1 MMCLAAM
8 TASAQTARQSSDSLY
23 IQKSYSQEQMLM
35 PVNPTYLKNVSE
47 AANWGRNWFIEA
59 KGGASAFLGTPI
71 GCGDVFD
78 RVTPLLQIGVG
89 KWFTPAIGGRIG
101 FQGLSFKNAEFHTM
115 KYQFVH
121 ADFLYNITSG
131 IRQNESGIPLWDV
144 IPFVGVGMIHNSD
157 WINNCTCQGGSSGSH
172 PFAFTYGVE
181 ARYRISDRVHL
192 VGEVSGMLTAKN
204 FDGIGTST
212 KFGDNMISVSAGLSF
227 TIGKTGWKRV
237 VDATPYIEQNLALQ
251 DYIAYMR
258 DRNAHLEKRL
268 AGNDDGKTV
277 YPKNSYS
284 GLNSLR
290 ARLSMNGIS
299 TSSRILLDRIC
310 NAVLVAQSPGMKSY
324 LGTIRDRKGHDFNS
338 ALFKYV
344 KDHASSEIVVK
355 PEVKIC
361 QGKTLDADK
370 DYGDIDL
377 LIIDTKSKIIKCVEA
392 KDFVE
397 SRYLWQLL
405 DQEKK
410 IIGALPKVC
419 SRDNWCRNN
428 IRQFSKICHLVDNS
442 YTIQTVFLTYNLQP
456 ETFDK
461 SGPYKNIKFVSLID
475 LIKDP
480 KMLL

>member
-47 AANWGRNWFIEA
+47 AANLGRNWFIEA

-121 ADFLYNITSG
+121 ADFLYNVTSG

-192 VGEVSGMLTAKN
+192 VGEVSRMLTARN

-258 DRNAHLEKRL
+258 DKNAHLEKRL

-290 ARLSMNGIS
+290 ARLSMNGNGNHLKVSIGVP
-299 TSSRILLDRIC
+299 I
-310 NAVLVAQSPGMKSY
+310 Y
-324 LGTIRDRKGHDFNS
+324 FF
-338 ALFKYV
+338 FKLN
-344 KDHASSEIVVK
+344 
-355 PEVKIC
+355 
-361 QGKTLDADK
+361 TDK
-370 DYGDIDL
+370 
-377 LIIDTKSKIIKCVEA
+377 
-392 KDFVE
+392 
-397 SRYLWQLL
+397 
-405 DQEKK
+405 
-410 IIGALPKVC
+410 
-419 SRDNWCRNN
+419 
-428 IRQFSKICHLVDNS
+428 LVDKSQLVNLDDIAKMAKQENLKIKIS
-442 YTIQTVFLTYNLQP
+442 GAADSATGTQSGNQDLGKRRAKYIAKALIKRGVDKSQIKAYNLGGI
-456 ETFDK
+456 DK
-461 SGPYKNIKFVSLID
+461 YAANEANRFTTVV
-475 LIKDP
+475 
-480 KMLL
+480 LLK

>member
-35 PVNPTYLKNVSE
+35 PVNPTYLKHVSE

-157 WINNCTCQGGSSGSH
+157 WINNCICQGGSSGSH

-192 VGEVSGMLTAKN
+192 VGEVSGMLTARN

-290 ARLSMNGIS
+290 ARLSMNGDS
-299 TSSRILLDRIC
+299 LSSSDHLKVSIG
-310 NAVLVAQSPGMKSY
+310 VPVY
-324 LGTIRDRKGHDFNS
+324 FF
-338 ALFKYV
+338 FKLN
-344 KDHASSEIVVK
+344 
-355 PEVKIC
+355 
-361 QGKTLDADK
+361 TDK
-370 DYGDIDL
+370 
-377 LIIDTKSKIIKCVEA
+377 
-392 KDFVE
+392 
-397 SRYLWQLL
+397 
-405 DQEKK
+405 
-410 IIGALPKVC
+410 
-419 SRDNWCRNN
+419 
-428 IRQFSKICHLVDNS
+428 LVDKSQLVNLDDIAKMAKQENLKIKIS
-442 YTIQTVFLTYNLQP
+442 GAADSATGTQSGNQDLGKRRAKFIAKALIKRGVDKSQIKAYNLGGI
-456 ETFDK
+456 DK
-461 SGPYKNIKFVSLID
+461 YAANEANRFTTVV
-475 LIKDP
+475 
-480 KMLL
+480 LLK

>member
-1 MMCLAAM
+1 MCLAAM

-35 PVNPTYLKNVSE
+35 PVNPTYLKHVSE

-121 ADFLYNITSG
+121 ADFLYNVTSG

-192 VGEVSGMLTAKN
+192 VGEVSGMLTARN

-258 DRNAHLEKRL
+258 DKNAHLEKRL

-290 ARLSMNGIS
+290 ARLSMNGDS
-299 TSSRILLDRIC
+299 LSSSDHLKVSIG
-310 NAVLVAQSPGMKSY
+310 VPVY
-324 LGTIRDRKGHDFNS
+324 FF
-338 ALFKYV
+338 FKLN
-344 KDHASSEIVVK
+344 
-355 PEVKIC
+355 
-361 QGKTLDADK
+361 TDK
-370 DYGDIDL
+370 
-377 LIIDTKSKIIKCVEA
+377 
-392 KDFVE
+392 
-397 SRYLWQLL
+397 
-405 DQEKK
+405 
-410 IIGALPKVC
+410 
-419 SRDNWCRNN
+419 
-428 IRQFSKICHLVDNS
+428 LVDKSQLVNLDDIAKMAKQENLKIKIS
-442 YTIQTVFLTYNLQP
+442 GAADSATGTQSGNQDLGKRRAKFIAKALIKRGVDKSQIKAYNLGGI
-456 ETFDK
+456 DK
-461 SGPYKNIKFVSLID
+461 YAANEANRFTTVV
-475 LIKDP
+475 
-480 KMLL
+480 LLK

>member
-131 IRQNESGIPLWDV
+131 IRQNESGIPLWDM

-192 VGEVSGMLTAKN
+192 VGEVRGMLTARN

-290 ARLSMNGIS
+290 ARLSMNGDS
-299 TSSRILLDRIC
+299 LSSSDRLKVSIG
-310 NAVLVAQSPGMKSY
+310 VPVYFFFKL
-324 LGTIRDRKGHDFNS
+324 NS
-338 ALFKYV
+338 
-344 KDHASSEIVVK
+344 
-355 PEVKIC
+355 
-361 QGKTLDADK
+361 DK
-370 DYGDIDL
+370 
-377 LIIDTKSKIIKCVEA
+377 
-392 KDFVE
+392 
-397 SRYLWQLL
+397 
-405 DQEKK
+405 
-410 IIGALPKVC
+410 
-419 SRDNWCRNN
+419 
-428 IRQFSKICHLVDNS
+428 LVDKSQLVNLDDIAKMAKQENLKIKIS
-442 YTIQTVFLTYNLQP
+442 GAADSATGTQSGNQDLGKRRAKYIAKALIKRGVDKGQIKAYNLGGI
-456 ETFDK
+456 DK
-461 SGPYKNIKFVSLID
+461 YAANEANRFTTVV
-475 LIKDP
+475 
-480 KMLL
+480 LLK

>member
-8 TASAQTARQSSDSLY
+8 TASAQTAGQSSDSLY

-35 PVNPTYLKNVSE
+35 PVNPTYLKHVSE

-192 VGEVSGMLTAKN
+192 VGEVSGMLTARN

-258 DRNAHLEKRL
+258 DRNVHLEKRL

-290 ARLSMNGIS
+290 ARLSMNGNGNHLKVSIG
-299 TSSRILLDRIC
+299 
-310 NAVLVAQSPGMKSY
+310 VPVY
-324 LGTIRDRKGHDFNS
+324 FF
-338 ALFKYV
+338 FKLN
-344 KDHASSEIVVK
+344 
-355 PEVKIC
+355 
-361 QGKTLDADK
+361 TDK
-370 DYGDIDL
+370 
-377 LIIDTKSKIIKCVEA
+377 
-392 KDFVE
+392 
-397 SRYLWQLL
+397 
-405 DQEKK
+405 
-410 IIGALPKVC
+410 
-419 SRDNWCRNN
+419 
-428 IRQFSKICHLVDNS
+428 LVDKSQLVNLDDIAKMAKQENLKIKIS
-442 YTIQTVFLTYNLQP
+442 GAADSATGTQSGNQDLGKRRAKYIAKALIKRGVDKSQIKAYNLGGI
-456 ETFDK
+456 DK
-461 SGPYKNIKFVSLID
+461 YAANEANRFTTVV
-475 LIKDP
+475 
-480 KMLL
+480 LLK

>member
-35 PVNPTYLKNVSE
+35 PVNPTYLKHVSE

-192 VGEVSGMLTAKN
+192 VGEVSGMLTARN

-258 DRNAHLEKRL
+258 DKNAHLEKRL

-277 YPKNSYS
+277 YPKYSYS

-290 ARLSMNGIS
+290 ARLSMNGDS
-299 TSSRILLDRIC
+299 LSSSDHLKVSIG
-310 NAVLVAQSPGMKSY
+310 VPVY
-324 LGTIRDRKGHDFNS
+324 FF
-338 ALFKYV
+338 FKLN
-344 KDHASSEIVVK
+344 
-355 PEVKIC
+355 
-361 QGKTLDADK
+361 TDK
-370 DYGDIDL
+370 
-377 LIIDTKSKIIKCVEA
+377 
-392 KDFVE
+392 
-397 SRYLWQLL
+397 
-405 DQEKK
+405 
-410 IIGALPKVC
+410 
-419 SRDNWCRNN
+419 
-428 IRQFSKICHLVDNS
+428 LVDKSQLVNLDDIAKMAKQENLKIKIS
-442 YTIQTVFLTYNLQP
+442 GAADSATGTQSGNQDLGKRRAKFIAKALIKRGVDKSQIKAYNLGGI
-456 ETFDK
+456 DK
-461 SGPYKNIKFVSLID
+461 YAANEANRFTTVV
-475 LIKDP
+475 
-480 KMLL
+480 LLK

>member
-1 MMCLAAM
+1 MCLAAM

-35 PVNPTYLKNVSE
+35 PVNPTYLKHVSE

-131 IRQNESGIPLWDV
+131 FRQNESGIPLCDV

-192 VGEVSGMLTAKN
+192 VGEVSGMLTARN

-237 VDATPYIEQNLALQ
+237 VNATPYIEQNLALQ

-290 ARLSMNGIS
+290 ARLSMNGDS
-299 TSSRILLDRIC
+299 LSSSDRLKVSIG
-310 NAVLVAQSPGMKSY
+310 VPVYFFFKL
-324 LGTIRDRKGHDFNS
+324 NS
-338 ALFKYV
+338 
-344 KDHASSEIVVK
+344 
-355 PEVKIC
+355 
-361 QGKTLDADK
+361 DK
-370 DYGDIDL
+370 
-377 LIIDTKSKIIKCVEA
+377 
-392 KDFVE
+392 
-397 SRYLWQLL
+397 
-405 DQEKK
+405 
-410 IIGALPKVC
+410 
-419 SRDNWCRNN
+419 
-428 IRQFSKICHLVDNS
+428 LVDKSQLVNLDDIAKLAKQENLKIKIS
-442 YTIQTVFLTYNLQP
+442 GAADSATGTQSGNQDLGKRRAKYIAKALIKRGVDKRQIKAYNLGGI
-456 ETFDK
+456 DK
-461 SGPYKNIKFVSLID
+461 YAANEANRFTTVV
-475 LIKDP
+475 
-480 KMLL
+480 LLK

>member
-8 TASAQTARQSSDSLY
+8 TASAQTAGQSSDSLY

-35 PVNPTYLKNVSE
+35 PVNPTYLKHVSE

-101 FQGLSFKNAEFHTM
+101 FQGLSFKNAEFHMM

-131 IRQNESGIPLWDV
+131 IRQNENGIPLWDV

-192 VGEVSGMLTAKN
+192 VGEVSGMLTARN

-290 ARLSMNGIS
+290 ARLSMNGDS
-299 TSSRILLDRIC
+299 LSSSDRLKVSIG
-310 NAVLVAQSPGMKSY
+310 VPVYFFFKL
-324 LGTIRDRKGHDFNS
+324 NS
-338 ALFKYV
+338 
-344 KDHASSEIVVK
+344 
-355 PEVKIC
+355 
-361 QGKTLDADK
+361 DK
-370 DYGDIDL
+370 
-377 LIIDTKSKIIKCVEA
+377 
-392 KDFVE
+392 
-397 SRYLWQLL
+397 
-405 DQEKK
+405 
-410 IIGALPKVC
+410 
-419 SRDNWCRNN
+419 
-428 IRQFSKICHLVDNS
+428 LVDKSQLVNLDDIAKMAKQENLKIKIS
-442 YTIQTVFLTYNLQP
+442 GAADSATGTQSGNQDLGKRRAKFIAKALIKRGVDKSQIKAYNLGGI
-456 ETFDK
+456 DK
-461 SGPYKNIKFVSLID
+461 YAANEANRFTTVV
-475 LIKDP
+475 
-480 KMLL
+480 LLK

>member
-35 PVNPTYLKNVSE
+35 PVNPTYLKHVSE

-192 VGEVSGMLTAKN
+192 VGEVSGMLTARN

-268 AGNDDGKTV
+268 AGNDDGKTI

-290 ARLSMNGIS
+290 ARLSMNGDS
-299 TSSRILLDRIC
+299 LSSSDHLKVSIGVPVYFFFKL
-310 NAVLVAQSPGMKSY
+310 
-324 LGTIRDRKGHDFNS
+324 NS
-338 ALFKYV
+338 
-344 KDHASSEIVVK
+344 
-355 PEVKIC
+355 
-361 QGKTLDADK
+361 DK
-370 DYGDIDL
+370 
-377 LIIDTKSKIIKCVEA
+377 
-392 KDFVE
+392 
-397 SRYLWQLL
+397 
-405 DQEKK
+405 
-410 IIGALPKVC
+410 
-419 SRDNWCRNN
+419 
-428 IRQFSKICHLVDNS
+428 LVDKSQLVNLDDIAKMAKQENLKIKIS
-442 YTIQTVFLTYNLQP
+442 GAADSATGTHSGNQDLGKRRAKFIAKALIKRGVDKSQIKAYNLGGI
-456 ETFDK
+456 DK
-461 SGPYKNIKFVSLID
+461 YAANEANRFTTVV
-475 LIKDP
+475 
-480 KMLL
+480 LLK

>member
-1 MMCLAAM
+1 MMCLVVM
-8 TASAQTARQSSDSLY
+8 TASAQTAGQSSDSLY

-78 RVTPLLQIGVG
+78 RVTPVLQIGVG

-157 WINNCTCQGGSSGSH
+157 WINSCTCQGGSSGSH

-192 VGEVSGMLTAKN
+192 VGEVSGMLTARN

-290 ARLSMNGIS
+290 ARLSMNGDS
-299 TSSRILLDRIC
+299 LSSSDRLKVSIG
-310 NAVLVAQSPGMKSY
+310 VPVYFFFKL
-324 LGTIRDRKGHDFNS
+324 NS
-338 ALFKYV
+338 
-344 KDHASSEIVVK
+344 
-355 PEVKIC
+355 
-361 QGKTLDADK
+361 DK
-370 DYGDIDL
+370 
-377 LIIDTKSKIIKCVEA
+377 
-392 KDFVE
+392 
-397 SRYLWQLL
+397 
-405 DQEKK
+405 
-410 IIGALPKVC
+410 
-419 SRDNWCRNN
+419 
-428 IRQFSKICHLVDNS
+428 LVDKSQLVNLDDIAKMAKQENLKIKIS
-442 YTIQTVFLTYNLQP
+442 GAADSATGTQSGNQDLGKRRAKYIAKALIKRGVDKGQIKAYNLGGI
-456 ETFDK
+456 DK
-461 SGPYKNIKFVSLID
+461 YAANEANRFTTVV
-475 LIKDP
+475 
-480 KMLL
+480 LLK

>member
-35 PVNPTYLKNVSE
+35 PVNPTYLKHVSE

-101 FQGLSFKNAEFHTM
+101 FQGLSFKNAEFQTM

-192 VGEVSGMLTAKN
+192 VGEVSGMLTARN

-258 DRNAHLEKRL
+258 DKNAHLEKRL

-290 ARLSMNGIS
+290 ARLSMNGDS
-299 TSSRILLDRIC
+299 LSSSDHLK
-310 NAVLVAQSPGMKSY
+310 VS
-324 LGTIRDRKGHDFNS
+324 LGVPVYFF
-338 ALFKYV
+338 FKLN
-344 KDHASSEIVVK
+344 
-355 PEVKIC
+355 
-361 QGKTLDADK
+361 TDK
-370 DYGDIDL
+370 
-377 LIIDTKSKIIKCVEA
+377 
-392 KDFVE
+392 
-397 SRYLWQLL
+397 
-405 DQEKK
+405 
-410 IIGALPKVC
+410 
-419 SRDNWCRNN
+419 
-428 IRQFSKICHLVDNS
+428 LVDKSQLVNLDDIAKMAKRGNLKIKIS
-442 YTIQTVFLTYNLQP
+442 GAADSATGTQFGNQDLGKRRAKFIAKALIKRGVDKSQIKAYNLGGI
-456 ETFDK
+456 DK
-461 SGPYKNIKFVSLID
+461 YAANEANRFTTVV
-475 LIKDP
+475 
-480 KMLL
+480 LLK

>member
-1 MMCLAAM
+1 MCLAAM

-35 PVNPTYLKNVSE
+35 PVNPTYIKHVSE

-121 ADFLYNITSG
+121 ADFLYNVTSG

-192 VGEVSGMLTAKN
+192 VGEVSGMLTARN

-258 DRNAHLEKRL
+258 DKNAHLEKRL

-290 ARLSMNGIS
+290 ARLSMNGDS
-299 TSSRILLDRIC
+299 LSSSDHLKVSIG
-310 NAVLVAQSPGMKSY
+310 VPMY
-324 LGTIRDRKGHDFNS
+324 FF
-338 ALFKYV
+338 FKLN
-344 KDHASSEIVVK
+344 
-355 PEVKIC
+355 
-361 QGKTLDADK
+361 TDK
-370 DYGDIDL
+370 
-377 LIIDTKSKIIKCVEA
+377 
-392 KDFVE
+392 
-397 SRYLWQLL
+397 
-405 DQEKK
+405 
-410 IIGALPKVC
+410 
-419 SRDNWCRNN
+419 
-428 IRQFSKICHLVDNS
+428 LVDKSQLVNLDDIAKMAKQENLKIKIS
-442 YTIQTVFLTYNLQP
+442 GAADSATGTQSGNQDLGKRRAKFIAKALIKRGVDKSQIKAYNLGGI
-456 ETFDK
+456 DK
-461 SGPYKNIKFVSLID
+461 YAANEANRFTTVV
-475 LIKDP
+475 
-480 KMLL
+480 LLK

>member
-192 VGEVSGMLTAKN
+192 VGEVSRMLTARN

-258 DRNAHLEKRL
+258 DKNAHLEKRL

-290 ARLSMNGIS
+290 ARLSMNGNGNHLKVSIGVP
-299 TSSRILLDRIC
+299 I
-310 NAVLVAQSPGMKSY
+310 Y
-324 LGTIRDRKGHDFNS
+324 FF
-338 ALFKYV
+338 FKLN
-344 KDHASSEIVVK
+344 
-355 PEVKIC
+355 
-361 QGKTLDADK
+361 TDK
-370 DYGDIDL
+370 
-377 LIIDTKSKIIKCVEA
+377 
-392 KDFVE
+392 
-397 SRYLWQLL
+397 
-405 DQEKK
+405 
-410 IIGALPKVC
+410 
-419 SRDNWCRNN
+419 
-428 IRQFSKICHLVDNS
+428 LVDKSQLVNLDDIAKMAKQENLKIKIS
-442 YTIQTVFLTYNLQP
+442 GAADSATGTQSGNQDLGKRRAKFIAKALIKRGVDKSQIKAYNLGGI
-456 ETFDK
+456 DK
-461 SGPYKNIKFVSLID
+461 YAANEANRFTTVV
-475 LIKDP
+475 
-480 KMLL
+480 LLK

>member
-1 MMCLAAM
+1 MCLAAM

-35 PVNPTYLKNVSE
+35 PVNPTYLKHVSE

-121 ADFLYNITSG
+121 ADFLCNITSG

-192 VGEVSGMLTAKN
+192 VGEVSGMLTARN

-237 VDATPYIEQNLALQ
+237 VNATPYIEQNLALQ

-290 ARLSMNGIS
+290 ARLSMNGDS
-299 TSSRILLDRIC
+299 LSSSDRLKVSIG
-310 NAVLVAQSPGMKSY
+310 VPVYFFFKL
-324 LGTIRDRKGHDFNS
+324 NS
-338 ALFKYV
+338 
-344 KDHASSEIVVK
+344 
-355 PEVKIC
+355 
-361 QGKTLDADK
+361 DK
-370 DYGDIDL
+370 
-377 LIIDTKSKIIKCVEA
+377 
-392 KDFVE
+392 
-397 SRYLWQLL
+397 
-405 DQEKK
+405 
-410 IIGALPKVC
+410 
-419 SRDNWCRNN
+419 
-428 IRQFSKICHLVDNS
+428 LVDKSQLVNLDDIAKMAKQENLKIKIS
-442 YTIQTVFLTYNLQP
+442 GAADSATGTQSGNQDLGKRRAKFIAKALIKRGVDKSQIKAYNLGGI
-456 ETFDK
+456 DK
-461 SGPYKNIKFVSLID
+461 YAANEANRFTTVV
-475 LIKDP
+475 
-480 KMLL
+480 LLK

>member
-8 TASAQTARQSSDSLY
+8 TASAQTAGQSSDSLY

-35 PVNPTYLKNVSE
+35 PVNPTYLKHVSE

-59 KGGASAFLGTPI
+59 MGGASAFLGTPI

-144 IPFVGVGMIHNSD
+144 IPFVGIGMIHNSD
-157 WINNCTCQGGSSGSH
+157 WINSCTCQGGSSGSH

-192 VGEVSGMLTAKN
+192 VGEVSGMLTARN

-290 ARLSMNGIS
+290 ARLSMNGNSKQGAMI
-299 TSSRILLDRIC
+299 T
-310 NAVLVAQSPGMKSY
+310 VLVVWH
-324 LGTIRDRKGHDFNS
+324 L
-338 ALFKYV
+338 L
-344 KDHASSEIVVK
+344 VV
-355 PEVKIC
+355 
-361 QGKTLDADK
+361 DK
-370 DYGDIDL
+370 E
-377 LIIDTKSKIIKCVEA
+377 IDTSC
-392 KDFVE
+392 
-397 SRYLWQLL
+397 
-405 DQEKK
+405 QE
-410 IIGALPKVC
+410 
-419 SRDNWCRNN
+419 
-428 IRQFSKICHLVDNS
+428 VDR
-442 YTIQTVFLTYNLQP
+442 
-456 ETFDK
+456 
-461 SGPYKNIKFVSLID
+461 
-475 LIKDP
+475 
-480 KMLL
+480 

>member
-1 MMCLAAM
+1 MCLAAM

-35 PVNPTYLKNVSE
+35 PVNPTYLKHVSE
-47 AANWGRNWFIEA
+47 AANWGRNWFVEA

-192 VGEVSGMLTAKN
+192 VGEVSGMLTARN

-290 ARLSMNGIS
+290 ARLSMNGDS
-299 TSSRILLDRIC
+299 LSSSDHLKVSIGVPVYFFFKL
-310 NAVLVAQSPGMKSY
+310 
-324 LGTIRDRKGHDFNS
+324 NS
-338 ALFKYV
+338 
-344 KDHASSEIVVK
+344 
-355 PEVKIC
+355 
-361 QGKTLDADK
+361 DK
-370 DYGDIDL
+370 
-377 LIIDTKSKIIKCVEA
+377 
-392 KDFVE
+392 
-397 SRYLWQLL
+397 
-405 DQEKK
+405 
-410 IIGALPKVC
+410 
-419 SRDNWCRNN
+419 
-428 IRQFSKICHLVDNS
+428 LVDKSQLVNLDDIAKMAKQENLKIKIS
-442 YTIQTVFLTYNLQP
+442 GAADSATGTQSGNQDLGKRRAKYIAKALIKRGVDKGQIKAYNLGGI
-456 ETFDK
+456 DK
-461 SGPYKNIKFVSLID
+461 YAANEANRFTTVV
-475 LIKDP
+475 
-480 KMLL
+480 LLK

>member
-157 WINNCTCQGGSSGSH
+157 WTNNCTCQGGSSGSH

-181 ARYRISDRVHL
+181 ARYRISDRVHII
-192 VGEVSGMLTAKN
+192 GEVSGMLTAKN
-204 FDGIGTST
+204 FDGIGNST
-212 KFGDNMISVSAGLSF
+212 KFGDNMISISAGLSF
-227 TIGKTGWKRV
+227 TIGKTGWKRA
-237 VDATPYIEQNLALQ
+237 VDATPYIEQNTYLKEYL
-251 DYIAYMR
+251 AYMN
-258 DRNAHLEKRL
+258 DMNAHLEKRL
-268 AGNDDGKTV
+268 AGNSDGKTV

-290 ARLSMNGIS
+290 ARLSMSGNGGVSDRDAVDGENGNALGNINGNRSDSLTHSDHLKVCVGVPVYFFFKLNSDKLVDESQLVNLDDIAKIAKEENLKIQIS
-299 TSSRILLDRIC
+299 GAADSATGT
-310 NAVLVAQSPGMKSY
+310 QSGNHD
-324 LGTIRDRKGHDFNS
+324 LGKRRAKYIAKALIKRGVDKCQIQAFNYGGID
-338 ALFKYV
+338 KYKANEV
-344 KDHASSEIVVK
+344 NRFTIVV
-355 PEVKIC
+355 
-361 QGKTLDADK
+361 
-370 DYGDIDL
+370 L
-377 LIIDTKSKIIKCVEA
+377 LK
-392 KDFVE
+392 
-397 SRYLWQLL
+397 
-405 DQEKK
+405 
-410 IIGALPKVC
+410 
-419 SRDNWCRNN
+419 
-428 IRQFSKICHLVDNS
+428 
-442 YTIQTVFLTYNLQP
+442 
-456 ETFDK
+456 
-461 SGPYKNIKFVSLID
+461 
-475 LIKDP
+475 
-480 KMLL
+480 

>member
-1 MMCLAAM
+1 MCLAAM

-23 IQKSYSQEQMLM
+23 IQKSFSQEQMLM

-78 RVTPLLQIGVG
+78 RVTPVLQIGVG

-101 FQGLSFKNAEFHTM
+101 FQRLSFKNAEFHTM

-157 WINNCTCQGGSSGSH
+157 WINNCTRQGGSSGSH

-192 VGEVSGMLTAKN
+192 VGEVSGMLTARN
-204 FDGIGTST
+204 FYGIGTST

-258 DRNAHLEKRL
+258 DKNAHLEKRL

-290 ARLSMNGIS
+290 ARLSMNGNGNHLKVSIGVP
-299 TSSRILLDRIC
+299 I
-310 NAVLVAQSPGMKSY
+310 Y
-324 LGTIRDRKGHDFNS
+324 FF
-338 ALFKYV
+338 FKLN
-344 KDHASSEIVVK
+344 
-355 PEVKIC
+355 
-361 QGKTLDADK
+361 TDK
-370 DYGDIDL
+370 
-377 LIIDTKSKIIKCVEA
+377 
-392 KDFVE
+392 
-397 SRYLWQLL
+397 
-405 DQEKK
+405 
-410 IIGALPKVC
+410 
-419 SRDNWCRNN
+419 
-428 IRQFSKICHLVDNS
+428 LVDKSQLVNLDDIAKMAKQENLKIKIS
-442 YTIQTVFLTYNLQP
+442 GAADSATGTQSGNQDLGKRRAKYIAKALIKRGVDKSQIKAYNLGGI
-456 ETFDK
+456 DK
-461 SGPYKNIKFVSLID
+461 YAANEANRFTTVV
-475 LIKDP
+475 
-480 KMLL
+480 LLK

>member
-1 MMCLAAM
+1 MCLVAM

-35 PVNPTYLKNVSE
+35 PVNPTYLKHVSE

-131 IRQNESGIPLWDV
+131 IRQNESGIPLWNV
-144 IPFVGVGMIHNSD
+144 IPFVGVGMVHNSD

-192 VGEVSGMLTAKN
+192 VGEVSGMLTARN

-268 AGNDDGKTV
+268 AGNDDGKAV

-290 ARLSMNGIS
+290 ARLSMNGDS
-299 TSSRILLDRIC
+299 LSSSDHLKVSIG
-310 NAVLVAQSPGMKSY
+310 VPVY
-324 LGTIRDRKGHDFNS
+324 FF
-338 ALFKYV
+338 FKLN
-344 KDHASSEIVVK
+344 
-355 PEVKIC
+355 
-361 QGKTLDADK
+361 TDK
-370 DYGDIDL
+370 
-377 LIIDTKSKIIKCVEA
+377 
-392 KDFVE
+392 
-397 SRYLWQLL
+397 
-405 DQEKK
+405 
-410 IIGALPKVC
+410 
-419 SRDNWCRNN
+419 
-428 IRQFSKICHLVDNS
+428 LVDKSQLVNLDDIAKMAKQENLKIKIS
-442 YTIQTVFLTYNLQP
+442 GAADSATGTQSGNQDLGKRRAKFIAKALIKRGVDKSQIKAYNLGGI
-456 ETFDK
+456 DK
-461 SGPYKNIKFVSLID
+461 YAANEANRFTTVV
-475 LIKDP
+475 
-480 KMLL
+480 LLK

>member
-1 MMCLAAM
+1 MCLAAM

-23 IQKSYSQEQMLM
+23 IQKSFSQEQMLM

-157 WINNCTCQGGSSGSH
+157 WINNCTRQGGSSGSH

-192 VGEVSGMLTAKN
+192 VGEVSGMLTARN
-204 FDGIGTST
+204 FYGIGTST

-258 DRNAHLEKRL
+258 DKNAHLEKRL

-290 ARLSMNGIS
+290 ARLSMNGNGNHLKVSIGVP
-299 TSSRILLDRIC
+299 I
-310 NAVLVAQSPGMKSY
+310 Y
-324 LGTIRDRKGHDFNS
+324 FF
-338 ALFKYV
+338 FKLN
-344 KDHASSEIVVK
+344 
-355 PEVKIC
+355 
-361 QGKTLDADK
+361 TDK
-370 DYGDIDL
+370 
-377 LIIDTKSKIIKCVEA
+377 
-392 KDFVE
+392 
-397 SRYLWQLL
+397 
-405 DQEKK
+405 
-410 IIGALPKVC
+410 
-419 SRDNWCRNN
+419 
-428 IRQFSKICHLVDNS
+428 LVDKSQLVNLDDIAKMAKQENLKIKIS
-442 YTIQTVFLTYNLQP
+442 GAADSATGTQSGNQDLGKRRAKYIAKALIKRGVDKSQIKAYNLGGI
-456 ETFDK
+456 DK
-461 SGPYKNIKFVSLID
+461 YAANEANRFTTVV
-475 LIKDP
+475 
-480 KMLL
+480 LLK

>member
-101 FQGLSFKNAEFHTM
+101 FQGLCFKNSEFQTM

-144 IPFVGVGMIHNSD
+144 IPFVGVGMTHNSD

-192 VGEVSGMLTAKN
+192 VGEVSGMLTARN
-204 FDGIGTST
+204 FDGIGNST
-212 KFGDNMISVSAGLSF
+212 KFGDNMISISTGLSF

-237 VDATPYIEQNLALQ
+237 VDATPYIEQNTYLKEYL
-251 DYIAYMR
+251 AYMN
-258 DRNAHLEKRL
+258 DMNAHLEKRL
-268 AGNDDGKTV
+268 AGNSDGKTV

-290 ARLSMNGIS
+290 ARLSMSGNGGVS
-299 TSSRILLDRIC
+299 DRD
-310 NAVLVAQSPGMKSY
+310 AVDGEMAM
-324 LGTIRDRKGHDFNS
+324 H
-338 ALFKYV
+338 
-344 KDHASSEIVVK
+344 
-355 PEVKIC
+355 
-361 QGKTLDADK
+361 
-370 DYGDIDL
+370 
-377 LIIDTKSKIIKCVEA
+377 
-392 KDFVE
+392 
-397 SRYLWQLL
+397 
-405 DQEKK
+405 
-410 IIGALPKVC
+410 
-419 SRDNWCRNN
+419 
-428 IRQFSKICHLVDNS
+428 
-442 YTIQTVFLTYNLQP
+442 
-456 ETFDK
+456 
-461 SGPYKNIKFVSLID
+461 
-475 LIKDP
+475 
-480 KMLL
+480 

>member
-35 PVNPTYLKNVSE
+35 PVNPTYLKHLSE

-131 IRQNESGIPLWDV
+131 IRQNENGIPLWDV
-144 IPFVGVGMIHNSD
+144 IPFVGVGMVHNSD
-157 WINNCTCQGGSSGSH
+157 WINSCTCQGGSSGSH

-237 VDATPYIEQNLALQ
+237 VDATPYIEQNLVLQ

-268 AGNDDGKTV
+268 AGNYDGKTV

-290 ARLSMNGIS
+290 ARLSMNGDS
-299 TSSRILLDRIC
+299 LSSSDRLKVSIG
-310 NAVLVAQSPGMKSY
+310 VPVYFFFKL
-324 LGTIRDRKGHDFNS
+324 NS
-338 ALFKYV
+338 
-344 KDHASSEIVVK
+344 
-355 PEVKIC
+355 
-361 QGKTLDADK
+361 DK
-370 DYGDIDL
+370 
-377 LIIDTKSKIIKCVEA
+377 
-392 KDFVE
+392 
-397 SRYLWQLL
+397 
-405 DQEKK
+405 
-410 IIGALPKVC
+410 
-419 SRDNWCRNN
+419 
-428 IRQFSKICHLVDNS
+428 LVDKSQLVNLDDIAKMAKQENLKIKIS
-442 YTIQTVFLTYNLQP
+442 GAADSATGTQSGNQDLGKRRAKFIAKALIKRGVDKSQIKAYNLGGI
-456 ETFDK
+456 DK
-461 SGPYKNIKFVSLID
+461 YAANEANRFTTVV
-475 LIKDP
+475 
-480 KMLL
+480 LLK

>member
-1 MMCLAAM
+1 MCLAAM

-35 PVNPTYLKNVSE
+35 PVNPTYLKHVSE

-157 WINNCTCQGGSSGSH
+157 WINSCTCQGGSSGSH

-192 VGEVSGMLTAKN
+192 VGEVSGMLTARS

-268 AGNDDGKTV
+268 AGNDDGKTI

-290 ARLSMNGIS
+290 ARLSMNGNGNHLKVSIG
-299 TSSRILLDRIC
+299 
-310 NAVLVAQSPGMKSY
+310 VPVY
-324 LGTIRDRKGHDFNS
+324 FF
-338 ALFKYV
+338 FKLN
-344 KDHASSEIVVK
+344 
-355 PEVKIC
+355 
-361 QGKTLDADK
+361 TDK
-370 DYGDIDL
+370 
-377 LIIDTKSKIIKCVEA
+377 
-392 KDFVE
+392 
-397 SRYLWQLL
+397 
-405 DQEKK
+405 
-410 IIGALPKVC
+410 
-419 SRDNWCRNN
+419 
-428 IRQFSKICHLVDNS
+428 LVDKSQLVNLDDLAKMAKQENLKIKIS
-442 YTIQTVFLTYNLQP
+442 GAADSATGTQSGNQDLGKRRAKFIAKALIKRGVDKSQIKAYNLGGI
-456 ETFDK
+456 DK
-461 SGPYKNIKFVSLID
+461 YAANEANRFTTVV
-475 LIKDP
+475 
-480 KMLL
+480 LLK

>member
-35 PVNPTYLKNVSE
+35 PVNPTYLKHVSE

-78 RVTPLLQIGVG
+78 RVTPVLQIGVG

-101 FQGLSFKNAEFHTM
+101 FQGLSFKNAEFQTM

-192 VGEVSGMLTAKN
+192 VGEVSGMLTARN

-237 VDATPYIEQNLALQ
+237 VNATPYIEQNLALQ

-290 ARLSMNGIS
+290 ARLSMNGDS
-299 TSSRILLDRIC
+299 LSSSDRLKVSIG
-310 NAVLVAQSPGMKSY
+310 VPVYFFFKL
-324 LGTIRDRKGHDFNS
+324 NS
-338 ALFKYV
+338 
-344 KDHASSEIVVK
+344 
-355 PEVKIC
+355 
-361 QGKTLDADK
+361 DK
-370 DYGDIDL
+370 
-377 LIIDTKSKIIKCVEA
+377 
-392 KDFVE
+392 
-397 SRYLWQLL
+397 
-405 DQEKK
+405 
-410 IIGALPKVC
+410 
-419 SRDNWCRNN
+419 
-428 IRQFSKICHLVDNS
+428 LVDKSQLVNLDDIAKMAKQENLKIKIS
-442 YTIQTVFLTYNLQP
+442 GAADSATGTQSGNQDLGKRRAKFIAKALIKRGVDKSQIKAYNLGGI
-456 ETFDK
+456 DK
-461 SGPYKNIKFVSLID
+461 YAANEANRFTTVV
-475 LIKDP
+475 
-480 KMLL
+480 LLK

>member
-35 PVNPTYLKNVSE
+35 PVNPTYLKHVSE

-121 ADFLYNITSG
+121 ADFLYNVTSG

-192 VGEVSGMLTAKN
+192 VGEVSGMLTARN

-268 AGNDDGKTV
+268 AGNDDGKTI

-290 ARLSMNGIS
+290 ARLSMNGDS
-299 TSSRILLDRIC
+299 LSSSDRLKVSIG
-310 NAVLVAQSPGMKSY
+310 VPVYFFFKL
-324 LGTIRDRKGHDFNS
+324 NS
-338 ALFKYV
+338 
-344 KDHASSEIVVK
+344 
-355 PEVKIC
+355 
-361 QGKTLDADK
+361 DK
-370 DYGDIDL
+370 
-377 LIIDTKSKIIKCVEA
+377 
-392 KDFVE
+392 
-397 SRYLWQLL
+397 
-405 DQEKK
+405 
-410 IIGALPKVC
+410 
-419 SRDNWCRNN
+419 
-428 IRQFSKICHLVDNS
+428 LVDKSQLVNLDDIAKMAKQENLKIKIS
-442 YTIQTVFLTYNLQP
+442 GAADSATGTQSGNQDLGKRRAKFIAKALIKRGVDKSQIKAYNLGGI
-456 ETFDK
+456 DK
-461 SGPYKNIKFVSLID
+461 YAANEANRFTTVV
-475 LIKDP
+475 
-480 KMLL
+480 LLK

>member
-35 PVNPTYLKNVSE
+35 PVNPTYIKHVSE

-121 ADFLYNITSG
+121 ADFLYNVTSG

-181 ARYRISDRVHL
+181 ARYRISDRVLL
-192 VGEVSGMLTAKN
+192 VGEVSGMLTARN

-258 DRNAHLEKRL
+258 DKNAHLEKRL

-290 ARLSMNGIS
+290 ARLSMNGDS
-299 TSSRILLDRIC
+299 LSSSDHLKVSIG
-310 NAVLVAQSPGMKSY
+310 VPVY
-324 LGTIRDRKGHDFNS
+324 FF
-338 ALFKYV
+338 FKLN
-344 KDHASSEIVVK
+344 
-355 PEVKIC
+355 
-361 QGKTLDADK
+361 TDK
-370 DYGDIDL
+370 
-377 LIIDTKSKIIKCVEA
+377 
-392 KDFVE
+392 
-397 SRYLWQLL
+397 
-405 DQEKK
+405 
-410 IIGALPKVC
+410 
-419 SRDNWCRNN
+419 
-428 IRQFSKICHLVDNS
+428 LVDKSQLVNLDDIAKMAKQENLKIKIS
-442 YTIQTVFLTYNLQP
+442 GAADSATGTQSGNQDLGKRRAKFIAKALIKRGVDKSQIKAYNLGGI
-456 ETFDK
+456 DK
-461 SGPYKNIKFVSLID
+461 YAANEANRFTTVV
-475 LIKDP
+475 
-480 KMLL
+480 LLK

>member
-35 PVNPTYLKNVSE
+35 PVNPTYLKHVSE

-101 FQGLSFKNAEFHTM
+101 FQGLSFKNAEFQTM

-157 WINNCTCQGGSSGSH
+157 WINSCTCQGGSSGSH

-181 ARYRISDRVHL
+181 ARYCISDRVHL
-192 VGEVSGMLTAKN
+192 VGEVSGMLTARN

-258 DRNAHLEKRL
+258 DKNAHLEKRL

-277 YPKNSYS
+277 YPKYSYS

-290 ARLSMNGIS
+290 ARLSMNGDS
-299 TSSRILLDRIC
+299 LSSSDHLKVSIG
-310 NAVLVAQSPGMKSY
+310 VPVY
-324 LGTIRDRKGHDFNS
+324 FF
-338 ALFKYV
+338 FKLN
-344 KDHASSEIVVK
+344 
-355 PEVKIC
+355 
-361 QGKTLDADK
+361 TDK
-370 DYGDIDL
+370 
-377 LIIDTKSKIIKCVEA
+377 
-392 KDFVE
+392 
-397 SRYLWQLL
+397 
-405 DQEKK
+405 
-410 IIGALPKVC
+410 
-419 SRDNWCRNN
+419 
-428 IRQFSKICHLVDNS
+428 LVDKSQLVNLDDIAKMAKQENLKIKIS
-442 YTIQTVFLTYNLQP
+442 GAADSATGTQSGNQDLGKRRAKFIAKALIKRGVDKSQIKAYNLGGI
-456 ETFDK
+456 DK
-461 SGPYKNIKFVSLID
+461 YAANEANRFTTVV
-475 LIKDP
+475 
-480 KMLL
+480 LLK

>member
-35 PVNPTYLKNVSE
+35 PVNPTYLKHVSE

-192 VGEVSGMLTAKN
+192 VGEVSGMLTARN

-258 DRNAHLEKRL
+258 DKNAHLEKRL

-290 ARLSMNGIS
+290 ARLSMNGDS
-299 TSSRILLDRIC
+299 LSSSDHLKVSIG
-310 NAVLVAQSPGMKSY
+310 VPVY
-324 LGTIRDRKGHDFNS
+324 FF
-338 ALFKYV
+338 FKLN
-344 KDHASSEIVVK
+344 
-355 PEVKIC
+355 
-361 QGKTLDADK
+361 TDK
-370 DYGDIDL
+370 
-377 LIIDTKSKIIKCVEA
+377 
-392 KDFVE
+392 
-397 SRYLWQLL
+397 
-405 DQEKK
+405 
-410 IIGALPKVC
+410 
-419 SRDNWCRNN
+419 
-428 IRQFSKICHLVDNS
+428 LVDKSQLVNLDDIAKMAKQENLKIKIS
-442 YTIQTVFLTYNLQP
+442 GAADSATGTQSGNQDLGKRRAKFIAKALIKRGVDKSQIKAYNLGGIDNMRRMRQTASQP
-456 ETFDK
+456 LFC
-461 SGPYKNIKFVSLID
+461 
-475 LIKDP
+475 
-480 KMLL
+480 

>member
-35 PVNPTYLKNVSE
+35 PVNPTYLKHVSE

-121 ADFLYNITSG
+121 ADFLYNVTSG

-192 VGEVSGMLTAKN
+192 VGEVSGMLTARN

-258 DRNAHLEKRL
+258 DKNAHLEKRL

-290 ARLSMNGIS
+290 ARLSMNGDS
-299 TSSRILLDRIC
+299 LSSSDHLKVSIG
-310 NAVLVAQSPGMKSY
+310 VPVY
-324 LGTIRDRKGHDFNS
+324 FF
-338 ALFKYV
+338 FKLN
-344 KDHASSEIVVK
+344 
-355 PEVKIC
+355 
-361 QGKTLDADK
+361 TDK
-370 DYGDIDL
+370 
-377 LIIDTKSKIIKCVEA
+377 
-392 KDFVE
+392 
-397 SRYLWQLL
+397 
-405 DQEKK
+405 
-410 IIGALPKVC
+410 
-419 SRDNWCRNN
+419 
-428 IRQFSKICHLVDNS
+428 LVDKSQLVNLDDIAKMAKQENLKIKIS
-442 YTIQTVFLTYNLQP
+442 GAADSATGTQSGNQDLGKRRAKFIAKALIKRGVDKSQIKAYNLGGI
-456 ETFDK
+456 DK
-461 SGPYKNIKFVSLID
+461 YAANEANRFTTVV
-475 LIKDP
+475 
-480 KMLL
+480 LLK

>member
-35 PVNPTYLKNVSE
+35 PVNPTYLKHVSE

-115 KYQFVH
+115 KYQYVH

-131 IRQNESGIPLWDV
+131 IRQNESGIPLCDV

-192 VGEVSGMLTAKN
+192 VGEVSGMLTARN

-277 YPKNSYS
+277 YPKKSYS

-290 ARLSMNGIS
+290 ARLSMNGDS
-299 TSSRILLDRIC
+299 LSSSDRLKVSIG
-310 NAVLVAQSPGMKSY
+310 VPVYFFFKL
-324 LGTIRDRKGHDFNS
+324 NS
-338 ALFKYV
+338 
-344 KDHASSEIVVK
+344 
-355 PEVKIC
+355 
-361 QGKTLDADK
+361 DK
-370 DYGDIDL
+370 
-377 LIIDTKSKIIKCVEA
+377 
-392 KDFVE
+392 
-397 SRYLWQLL
+397 
-405 DQEKK
+405 
-410 IIGALPKVC
+410 
-419 SRDNWCRNN
+419 
-428 IRQFSKICHLVDNS
+428 LVDKSQLVNLDDIAKMAKQENLKIKIS
-442 YTIQTVFLTYNLQP
+442 GAADSATGTQSGNQDLGKRRAKFIAKALIKRGVDKSQIKAYNLGGI
-456 ETFDK
+456 DK
-461 SGPYKNIKFVSLID
+461 YAVNEANRFTTVV
-475 LIKDP
+475 
-480 KMLL
+480 LLK

>member
-1 MMCLAAM
+1 MCLAAM

-35 PVNPTYLKNVSE
+35 PVNPTYLKHVSE

-115 KYQFVH
+115 KYLFIH

-192 VGEVSGMLTAKN
+192 VGEVSGMLTARN

-258 DRNAHLEKRL
+258 DKNAHLEKRL

-277 YPKNSYS
+277 YPKYSYS

-290 ARLSMNGIS
+290 ARLSMNGDS
-299 TSSRILLDRIC
+299 LSSSDHLKVSIG
-310 NAVLVAQSPGMKSY
+310 VPVY
-324 LGTIRDRKGHDFNS
+324 FF
-338 ALFKYV
+338 FKLN
-344 KDHASSEIVVK
+344 
-355 PEVKIC
+355 
-361 QGKTLDADK
+361 TDK
-370 DYGDIDL
+370 
-377 LIIDTKSKIIKCVEA
+377 
-392 KDFVE
+392 
-397 SRYLWQLL
+397 
-405 DQEKK
+405 
-410 IIGALPKVC
+410 
-419 SRDNWCRNN
+419 
-428 IRQFSKICHLVDNS
+428 LVDKSQLVNLDDIAKMAKQENLKIKIS
-442 YTIQTVFLTYNLQP
+442 GAADSATGTQSGNQDLGKRRAKFIAKALIKRGVDKSQIKAYNLGGI
-456 ETFDK
+456 DK
-461 SGPYKNIKFVSLID
+461 YAANEANRFTTVV
-475 LIKDP
+475 
-480 KMLL
+480 LLK

>member
-8 TASAQTARQSSDSLY
+8 TASARTARQSSDSLY

-121 ADFLYNITSG
+121 ADFLYNVTSG

-192 VGEVSGMLTAKN
+192 VGEVSGMLTARN

-258 DRNAHLEKRL
+258 DKNAHLEKRL

-290 ARLSMNGIS
+290 ARLSMNGDS
-299 TSSRILLDRIC
+299 LSSSDRLKVSIG
-310 NAVLVAQSPGMKSY
+310 VPVYFFFKL
-324 LGTIRDRKGHDFNS
+324 NS
-338 ALFKYV
+338 
-344 KDHASSEIVVK
+344 
-355 PEVKIC
+355 
-361 QGKTLDADK
+361 DK
-370 DYGDIDL
+370 
-377 LIIDTKSKIIKCVEA
+377 
-392 KDFVE
+392 
-397 SRYLWQLL
+397 
-405 DQEKK
+405 
-410 IIGALPKVC
+410 
-419 SRDNWCRNN
+419 
-428 IRQFSKICHLVDNS
+428 LVDKSQLVNLDDIAKMAKQENLKIKIS
-442 YTIQTVFLTYNLQP
+442 GAADSATGTQSGNQDLGKRRAKFIAKALIKRGVDKSQIKAYNLGGI
-456 ETFDK
+456 DK
-461 SGPYKNIKFVSLID
+461 YAANEANRFTTVV
-475 LIKDP
+475 
-480 KMLL
+480 LLK

>member
-35 PVNPTYLKNVSE
+35 PVNPTYLKHVSE

-89 KWFTPAIGGRIG
+89 KWFTPAIGGRIE

-121 ADFLYNITSG
+121 ADFLYNVTSG

-192 VGEVSGMLTAKN
+192 VGEVSGMLTARN

-290 ARLSMNGIS
+290 ARLSMNGDS
-299 TSSRILLDRIC
+299 LSSSDHQKVSIG
-310 NAVLVAQSPGMKSY
+310 VPVY
-324 LGTIRDRKGHDFNS
+324 FF
-338 ALFKYV
+338 FKLN
-344 KDHASSEIVVK
+344 
-355 PEVKIC
+355 
-361 QGKTLDADK
+361 TDK
-370 DYGDIDL
+370 
-377 LIIDTKSKIIKCVEA
+377 
-392 KDFVE
+392 
-397 SRYLWQLL
+397 
-405 DQEKK
+405 
-410 IIGALPKVC
+410 
-419 SRDNWCRNN
+419 
-428 IRQFSKICHLVDNS
+428 LVDKSQLVNLDDIAKMAKQENLKIKIS
-442 YTIQTVFLTYNLQP
+442 GAADSATGTQSGNRDLGKRRAKFIAKALIKRGVDKSQIKAYNLGGI
-456 ETFDK
+456 DK
-461 SGPYKNIKFVSLID
+461 YAANEANRFTTVV
-475 LIKDP
+475 
-480 KMLL
+480 LLK

>member
-1 MMCLAAM
+1 MMCLAVM

-35 PVNPTYLKNVSE
+35 PVNPTYLKHVSE

-101 FQGLSFKNAEFHTM
+101 FQGLSFKNAEFQTM

-192 VGEVSGMLTAKN
+192 VGEVSGMLTARN

-258 DRNAHLEKRL
+258 DKNAHLEKRL

-290 ARLSMNGIS
+290 ARLSMNGDS
-299 TSSRILLDRIC
+299 LSSSDHLKVSIG
-310 NAVLVAQSPGMKSY
+310 VPVY
-324 LGTIRDRKGHDFNS
+324 FF
-338 ALFKYV
+338 FKLN
-344 KDHASSEIVVK
+344 
-355 PEVKIC
+355 
-361 QGKTLDADK
+361 TDK
-370 DYGDIDL
+370 
-377 LIIDTKSKIIKCVEA
+377 
-392 KDFVE
+392 
-397 SRYLWQLL
+397 
-405 DQEKK
+405 
-410 IIGALPKVC
+410 
-419 SRDNWCRNN
+419 
-428 IRQFSKICHLVDNS
+428 LVDKSQLVNLDDIAKMAKQENLKIKIS
-442 YTIQTVFLTYNLQP
+442 GAADSATGTQSGNQDLGKRRAKFIAKALIKRGVDKSQIKAYNLGGI
-456 ETFDK
+456 DK
-461 SGPYKNIKFVSLID
+461 YAANEANRFTTVV
-475 LIKDP
+475 
-480 KMLL
+480 LLK